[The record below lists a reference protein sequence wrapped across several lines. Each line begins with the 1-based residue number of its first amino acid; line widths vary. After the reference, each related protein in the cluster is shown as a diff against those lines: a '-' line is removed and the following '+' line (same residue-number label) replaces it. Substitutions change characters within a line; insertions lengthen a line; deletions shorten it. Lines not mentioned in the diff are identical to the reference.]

1 MKNWKSSKQSPSQ
14 TLHEW
19 KTCILVTYRH
29 TSAAHFAGTSFYFE
43 LAAVSSNF
51 LPLSQNQ
58 GLSSLPDSVGRCG
71 STSSTPHYFTVHR
84 ARLFSRFKCYL
95 LEQESE
101 KALKSAQHDERWSLP
116 GPPQHKR
123 AAVAT
128 MASSFP
134 LQLNSLCK
142 QTPSAVGGHRWDS
155 TCFYV
160 PVFLSLLLLSNT
172 TLLVNVSLIVFC
184 DKVSAL

>member
-1 MKNWKSSKQSPSQ
+1 MHPCDFQ
-14 TLHEW
+14 TY
-19 KTCILVTYRH
+19 T
-29 TSAAHFAGTSFYFE
+29 AHFAGTSFYFE
-43 LAAVSSNF
+43 LAAVSYNF

-71 STSSTPHYFTVHR
+71 STSSTPQYFTVHR

-95 LEQESE
+95 LDQKCE

-116 GPPQHKR
+116 GPPKHKR

-160 PVFLSLLLLSNT
+160 PVFLSLLLLCNA
-172 TLLVNVSLIVFC
+172 TLLVNVSSIVFC
-184 DKVSAL
+184 DKVSGALTHIVRSKM